1 MATFAE
7 RLLLLREE
15 KHVSQSVAANA
26 SGINLRTYHRY
37 ENGEREASVS
47 TLIRMADYFGVTIDY
62 LVGRPSF
69 SPRWGNVWQRP
80 SRLPGYGWSTRL
92 SCPTMSICS

>member
-1 MATFAE
+1 MTE
-7 RLLLLREE
+7 RSILFLLYIAHSVNVKEVLWQLLQNGFWLLREE

-62 LVGRPSF
+62 LVGRSDA
-69 SPRWGNVWQRP
+69 R
-80 SRLPGYGWSTRL
+80 
-92 SCPTMSICS
+92 

>member
-7 RLLLLREE
+7 RLLTLRNQ
-15 KHVSQSVAANA
+15 KKVSQTVAAKA
-26 SGINLRTYHRY
+26 VKITPRPYQRY

-62 LVGRPSF
+62 LVGRSDA
-69 SPRWGNVWQRP
+69 R
-80 SRLPGYGWSTRL
+80 
-92 SCPTMSICS
+92 

>member
-15 KHVSQSVAANA
+15 KHVSQS

-62 LVGRPSF
+62 LVGRSDA
-69 SPRWGNVWQRP
+69 R
-80 SRLPGYGWSTRL
+80 
-92 SCPTMSICS
+92 

>member
-37 ENGEREASVS
+37 ENGEREASGR
-47 TLIRMADYFGVTIDY
+47 TLTLRADYFGVTIDY
-62 LVGRPSF
+62 LVGRSDA
-69 SPRWGNVWQRP
+69 R
-80 SRLPGYGWSTRL
+80 
-92 SCPTMSICS
+92 

>member
-1 MATFAE
+1 MTE
-7 RLLLLREE
+7 RSILFLLYIAHSVNVKEVLWQLLQNGFCSCGKK

-62 LVGRPSF
+62 LVGRSDA
-69 SPRWGNVWQRP
+69 R
-80 SRLPGYGWSTRL
+80 
-92 SCPTMSICS
+92 

>member
-37 ENGEREASVS
+37 ENGER
-47 TLIRMADYFGVTIDY
+47 
-62 LVGRPSF
+62 RP
-69 SPRWGNVWQRP
+69 P
-80 SRLPGYGWSTRL
+80 SAR
-92 SCPTMSICS
+92 

>member
-7 RLLLLREE
+7 RLLTLRNQ
-15 KHVSQSVAANA
+15 KKVAAKA
-26 SGINLRTYHRY
+26 VKITPRTYQRY

-62 LVGRPSF
+62 LVGRSDA
-69 SPRWGNVWQRP
+69 R
-80 SRLPGYGWSTRL
+80 
-92 SCPTMSICS
+92 

>member
-47 TLIRMADYFGVTIDY
+47 TLIRMADILG
-62 LVGRPSF
+62 
-69 SPRWGNVWQRP
+69 
-80 SRLPGYGWSTRL
+80 
-92 SCPTMSICS
+92 

>member
-62 LVGRPSF
+62 LVGRSDARIGRSGRTPACGGGTTARAA
-69 SPRWGNVWQRP
+69 PI
-80 SRLPGYGWSTRL
+80 L
-92 SCPTMSICS
+92 

>member
-26 SGINLRTYHRY
+26 SGINLRTY

-62 LVGRPSF
+62 LVGRSDA
-69 SPRWGNVWQRP
+69 R
-80 SRLPGYGWSTRL
+80 
-92 SCPTMSICS
+92 

>member
-1 MATFAE
+1 MTERSILFLLYIAHSVNVKEVLWQLLSE

-15 KHVSQSVAANA
+15 KHVSQAVAANA

-62 LVGRPSF
+62 LVGRSDA
-69 SPRWGNVWQRP
+69 R
-80 SRLPGYGWSTRL
+80 
-92 SCPTMSICS
+92 

>member
-7 RLLLLREE
+7 RLLLLLEE

-62 LVGRPSF
+62 LVGRSDA
-69 SPRWGNVWQRP
+69 R
-80 SRLPGYGWSTRL
+80 
-92 SCPTMSICS
+92 

>member
-26 SGINLRTYHRY
+26 SGINLRTIT
-37 ENGEREASVS
+37 AM
-47 TLIRMADYFGVTIDY
+47 RMANGSLRQHADPHGGLFGVTIDY
-62 LVGRPSF
+62 LVGRSDA
-69 SPRWGNVWQRP
+69 R
-80 SRLPGYGWSTRL
+80 
-92 SCPTMSICS
+92 

>member
-1 MATFAE
+1 MYK
-7 RLLLLREE
+7 R
-15 KHVSQSVAANA
+15 QANA

-62 LVGRPSF
+62 LVGRSDA
-69 SPRWGNVWQRP
+69 R
-80 SRLPGYGWSTRL
+80 
-92 SCPTMSICS
+92 

>member
-1 MATFAE
+1 MATYAE

-47 TLIRMADYFGVTIDY
+47 TLIRMADYCGVTIDY
-62 LVGRPSF
+62 LVGRSDA
-69 SPRWGNVWQRP
+69 R
-80 SRLPGYGWSTRL
+80 
-92 SCPTMSICS
+92 

>member
-7 RLLLLREE
+7 RLLTLRNQ
-15 KHVSQSVAANA
+15 KKVSQTVAANQ
-26 SGINLRTYHRY
+26 RY

-62 LVGRPSF
+62 LVGRSDA
-69 SPRWGNVWQRP
+69 R
-80 SRLPGYGWSTRL
+80 
-92 SCPTMSICS
+92 

>member
-15 KHVSQSVAANA
+15 KQVSQSVAANA

-37 ENGEREASVS
+37 EDVERAASVS

-62 LVGRPSF
+62 LVGRSDA
-69 SPRWGNVWQRP
+69 R
-80 SRLPGYGWSTRL
+80 
-92 SCPTMSICS
+92 